1 MLLLYFRLSGWT
13 IGLIFGGTAV
23 VFGLIALYLY
33 RKYKREEESRDTD
46 TGMTP
51 VEPDVYRE

>member
-13 IGLIFGGTAV
+13 IGLIVGGTAV
-23 VFGLIALYLY
+23 VFGLIILCIYCKL
-33 RKYKREEESRDTD
+33 KRAEESTDTD
-46 TGMTP
+46 TEMAP

>member
-23 VFGLIALYLY
+23 VLGLIALYTYCKL
-33 RKYKREEESRDTD
+33 KRAEESRDTD
-46 TGMTP
+46 TEMAP

>member
-13 IGLIFGGTAV
+13 IGLIFGGAAFV
-23 VFGLIALYLY
+23 IGLITLYVY
-33 RKYKREEESRDTD
+33 CKVKRAGESRDTD
-46 TGMTP
+46 TGVAP